1 MIYMLCRNRVKDFKK
16 WKDIFDS
23 QLESQE
29 ANGLILKDLWTEL
42 DNANN
47 VFFIF
52 EVTNLQKAK
61 DFINDPESAKVG
73 EMSGVIDGECHFI
86 EK

>member
-1 MIYMLCRNRVKDFKK
+1 MLCRNRVKDFKK